1 MASTALQADDEIRKS
16 PNDHREYRSLTLDN
30 RMRVL
35 LISDVETSE
44 AAAAL
49 AVRVGSGDD
58 PEDRPGLA
66 HYLEHM
72 LFLGTEKYPELD
84 DYRAFIEQNGGNSNA
99 STSIDLTN
107 YSFSVD
113 ADYLK
118 PALDRFAQFFISPLF
133 PEQQLDR
140 ERAVVHAEYEMRTQ
154 RDGVRRWAALRHAY
168 NPAHPS
174 SKFASGTSE
183 TLAGDIRDDLIKFYR
198 QRYSANLMNLVVLGR
213 DNLDVLERWVREMFS
228 TVPDVNA
235 SQLEVTEPL
244 FLPGSLPALLEVK
257 TLKNEPTLTLY
268 FPIQNLQPYWREDPQ
283 GYIANLLGHEGEGSL
298 LSELKGKG
306 WADGLYASAGNSGIT
321 TYTFTVGISLTQQGL
336 NNWKSAVA
344 YVFQYIR
351 KIQEQGVEQWRFE
364 EQKKLYE
371 INFLF
376 SEVENPRGLVGFLAG
391 ELHKYPSEEI
401 LTAHYLLD
409 RFDPELITSILN
421 RLVPENVLVMLESNH
436 ANTTQTTPYIGAE
449 YSLSAVS
456 EMTIENWQRDIA
468 DSSNWLPQPNEFL
481 PDDFSLVV
489 AENMT
494 KPVSIASEPGL
505 SLWYQ
510 NDTSFEVPR
519 ASFFFSV
526 RSPAV
531 KEGVR
536 QNVLHSLYIEA
547 VNDQLTEFAYPALL
561 AGLNYSLYS
570 HSRGFSTRINGY
582 SHNQSAMLRRILST
596 LVDLRIDEKKFNV
609 LRERQI
615 REIQN
620 NRRDSAYRQAVS
632 EFYKALLIP
641 SYSDEER
648 LQVLRSISVDDLAV
662 FSRQLL
668 KKINIVALSHG
679 NVDRQHSKQLGAMLA
694 SALLDSN
701 FGTNVRKSDV
711 VVLPDDGPF
720 VRDIKLKHEDSAIA
734 VYIQGE
740 DRSVAEKAQF
750 SLLAQII
757 QTPFFS
763 ELRSVQKTGYVVFSY
778 YIPLNEVPGLMFV
791 IQSPDTAPDE
801 MRTRIDEFLNEFHTW
816 LAALSD
822 EMFDAYRE
830 GLVGVLLEKDNTL
843 QERSERYWQAIDRKD
858 HTFELHEQVAD
869 YIETLDRKQFQEFV
883 KNILIDGHD
892 RRLIVQGYG
901 QRHDI
906 APQKVEAAGYK
917 IVDINKFKSKLER
930 FPQL

>member
-1 MASTALQADDEIRKS
+1 MVSTAIQADNEIRKS

-30 RMRVL
+30 RMQVL
-35 LISDVETSE
+35 LISDDKTSE

-84 DYRAFIEQNGGNSNA
+84 SYRAFIEQNGGSSNA

-107 YSFSVD
+107 YNFSID

-183 TLAGDIRDDLIKFYR
+183 TLGGDIRDDLIEFYR

-213 DNLDVLERWVREMFS
+213 DNLDVLEKWVREIFS

-235 SQLEVTEPL
+235 SQMEVVEPL
-244 FLPGSLPALLEVK
+244 FLPGSLPALLKVK

-268 FPIQNLQPYWREDPQ
+268 FPVQNLQPYWREDPQ

-298 LSELKGKG
+298 LSELKDKG

-336 NNWKSAVA
+336 NNWESAVA

-351 KIQEQGVEQWRFE
+351 KIQEQGIEQWRFE

-371 INFLF
+371 ISFLF
-376 SEVENPRGLVGFLAG
+376 SEVEDPRGLVSFLAS

-409 RFDPELITSILN
+409 RFNSELITDILN
-421 RLVPENVLVMLESNH
+421 RLVPENVLVMLESIH
-436 ANTTQTTPYIGAE
+436 ANTAQTTPYIGAE

-456 EMTIENWQRDIA
+456 EMAIENWHRDVA

-481 PDDFSLVV
+481 PDDFSLI
-489 AENMT
+489 ATENMT
-494 KPVSIASEPGL
+494 IPELITFEPGL

-531 KEGVR
+531 KAGVR
-536 QNVLHSLYIEA
+536 QSALHSLFIEA

-561 AGLNYSLYS
+561 AGLNYSLYG

-582 SHNQSAMLRRILST
+582 SDNQSALLKRILST
-596 LVDLRIDEKKFNV
+596 IVDLSIDKEKFNI

-615 REIQN
+615 RELQN
-620 NRRDSAYRQAVS
+620 NRRGSAYRQAIS
-632 EFYKALLIP
+632 EFYLALLIP
-641 SYSDEER
+641 NYSDEER
-648 LQVLRSISVDDLAV
+648 IQALRGINMDDLID
-662 FSRQLL
+662 FSKQLL
-668 KKINIVALSHG
+668 EKVNIVALSHG
-679 NVDRQHSKQLGAMLA
+679 NVNRQHTKQLGAMLA
-694 SALLDSN
+694 STLLDPDVASD
-701 FGTNVRKSDV
+701 VRKSDV
-711 VVLPDDGPF
+711 VVLPDQGPF
-720 VRDIKLKHEDSAIA
+720 VRDVELKHEDSAIA
-734 VYIQGE
+734 VYIQGKN
-740 DRSVAEKAQF
+740 RSVAEKARF

-801 MRTRIDEFLNEFHTW
+801 IRTRIDEFLNEFHTW

-822 EMFDAYRE
+822 KEYDAYRE
-830 GLVGVLLEKDNTL
+830 GLVGLLLEKDKTL

-869 YIETLDRKQFQEFV
+869 YIENLDRKQFQEFV
-883 KNILIDGHD
+883 SNILIDRHD

-901 QRHDI
+901 QRHSISAKKAKATD
-906 APQKVEAAGYK
+906 YK
-917 IVDINKFKSKLER
+917 ITDVDKFKSKLER